1 MMLPTLLT
9 ENATMVNDW
18 GFPDQPRYRKIL
30 EKAGLPPTLEGVK
43 KLIDYQKLTDGDYD
57 GMLLMSKLMHAKM
70 AAFASL
76 WGDDKALERWNG
88 KGVAKWG
95 QTVLADAPNHYR
107 KVIELDKLLEHPKNA
122 PMMAAW
128 EKYSQAHKGGQDV
141 PAFREGPDA
150 DTEPTL
156 LQQGAQAV
164 RGVQRA
170 VRNATS
176 APAVDDSS
184 LFQRAL
190 KRIQSNGL
198 SRF

>member
-1 MMLPTLLT
+1 
-9 ENATMVNDW
+9 
-18 GFPDQPRYRKIL
+18 
-30 EKAGLPPTLEGVK
+30 
-43 KLIDYQKLTDGDYD
+43 
-57 GMLLMSKLMHAKM
+57 MHAKM

-88 KGVAKWG
+88 QGRTMRGDYVH
-95 QTVLADAPNHYR
+95 ADAPNHYR

-122 PMMAAW
+122 PMVAAW

-141 PAFREGPDA
+141 PALREGPDD
-150 DTEPTL
+150 DTKPTL

-170 VRNATS
+170 VRNVTA

-190 KRIQSNGL
+190 KRIQSNGIP
-198 SRF
+198 RI